1 MPSVPEHEDHGLFAQ
16 LDRLWQR
23 KGLIVITIVVVG
35 AVALG
40 LSLRQHTAYEA
51 HADVLL
57 KPSTSDALFTT
68 GGTGASDPV
77 RSMQTEM
84 QLVQS
89 ETVQDAVRRE
99 LDVADAPPVTVTPI
113 GQSNVLRIAA
123 RDGDAEQAAAIANSY
138 ASSYIAFR
146 RDMAT
151 RDRAA
156 AEQAFSAQ
164 SDEVGQQIDALNAII
179 DAAPLDQ
186 QATVI
191 ERLAPQRDALI
202 TQQADLT
209 TRLRE
214 VKVQAALED
223 GDAQI
228 VSRAA
233 PPHRRVAPTPVL
245 TTAIGLALGAIL
257 GVCLALLFARAAE
270 RRSLLSAEWTAA
282 HDEDPAS
289 GHGDGGPRAEQ
300 DEVVAADGAS
310 ANDLS
315 SRRPNGSR
323 SEEAPVV
330 GRGWTPTGSRGE
342 AGGATGEVVDA
353 P

>member
-1 MPSVPEHEDHGLFAQ
+1 MPSVPEHDDHGFLAQ
-16 LDRLWQR
+16 LDRLWRR
-23 KGLIVITIVVVG
+23 KGLVLITIVVVG

-40 LSLRQHTAYEA
+40 LSLLQHTAYEA

-57 KPSTSDALFTT
+57 TPSTSDALFTT
-68 GGTGASDPV
+68 GGAAAPDPV
-77 RSMQTEM
+77 RAMQTDM

-89 ETVQDAVRRE
+89 ETVKDAVRRE
-99 LDVADAPPVTVTPI
+99 LGVPDAPPVTVTPI

-123 RDGDAEQAAAIANSY
+123 RDADAEQAAAIANSY

-146 RDMAT
+146 KDMAT
-151 RDRAA
+151 RDRTA
-156 AEQAFSAQ
+156 AEQALSAQ
-164 SDEVGQQIDALNAII
+164 SDDVGRQIDALNAII

-186 QATVI
+186 QTTVI

-214 VKVQAALED
+214 VRVQAALED

-257 GVCLALLFARAAE
+257 GICLALLFARAAE
-270 RRSLLSAEWTAA
+270 RRSLRSTDRTAA
-282 HDEDPAS
+282 HDEAASSIDPS
-289 GHGDGGPRAEQ
+289 
-300 DEVVAADGAS
+300 
-310 ANDLS
+310 N
-315 SRRPNGSR
+315 RRPNGSR
-323 SEEAPVV
+323 PEDAPVA
-330 GRGWTPTGSRGE
+330 GPPWTPAGAPHE
-342 AGGATGEVVDA
+342 AGGTTGEVVDA